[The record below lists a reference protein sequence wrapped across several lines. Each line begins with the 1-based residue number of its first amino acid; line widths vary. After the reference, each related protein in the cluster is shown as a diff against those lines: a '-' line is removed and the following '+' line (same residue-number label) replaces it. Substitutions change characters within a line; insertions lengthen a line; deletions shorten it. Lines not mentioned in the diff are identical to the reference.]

1 MPVSE
6 ATYQQVVL
14 EDGDGVW
21 ELWCGRLVEKP
32 PMTAEHNEAAANL
45 AALLG
50 RQLSLQE
57 FSVRQEN
64 CRLRVSTG
72 SFYVPDVAVV
82 SKALTREIKKQ
93 PGTFEVYEKPI
104 SLVVELWSPSTGR
117 YDQTT
122 KLEEYRRRGDLEIW
136 LIHPYERT
144 LTAWRKG
151 PDGSYNE
158 TRYTEGAVQSA
169 SLPNV
174 TIELATLFD

>member
-21 ELWCGRLVEKP
+21 ELWCGRLVEKL
-32 PMTAEHNEAAANL
+32 PMTAEHNEVAANL
-45 AALLG
+45 AAYLNQ
-50 RQLSLQE
+50 QLPLATY
-57 FSVRQEN
+57 SVRQEN

-72 SFYVPDVAVV
+72 TFYVPDVAVV
-82 SKALTREIKKQ
+82 PKALTREIKKQ
-93 PGTFEVYEKPI
+93 PGTFEVYESPVL
-104 SLVVELWSPSTGR
+104 LVVELWSPSTGR

-122 KLEEYRRRGDLEIW
+122 KLAEYQRRGDQEVW

-144 LTAWRKG
+144 LTAWRKN
-151 PDGSYNE
+151 PDGSYTE
-158 TRYTEGAVQSA
+158 SHYTEGLVQPA